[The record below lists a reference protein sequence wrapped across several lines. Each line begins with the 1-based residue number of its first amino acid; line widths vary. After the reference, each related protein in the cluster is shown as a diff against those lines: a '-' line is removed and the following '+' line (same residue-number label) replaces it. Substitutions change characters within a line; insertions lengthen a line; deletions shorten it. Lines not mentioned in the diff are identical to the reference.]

1 MDFDQCSEP
10 FAWIDMRI
18 VTTLREI
25 SDGPSSAARVR
36 TWTAGTCET
45 DLACIDVMRFVK
57 RACCYLTTL
66 RPIDLA
72 LSCVFPLTLPVLMQS

>member
-1 MDFDQCSEP
+1 
-10 FAWIDMRI
+10 MRI

-25 SDGPSSAARVR
+25 SDGPSAAARVR

-45 DLACIDVMRFVK
+45 DLACIDVMHFVK
-57 RACCYLTTL
+57 RACCSLATL

-72 LSCVFPLTLPVLMQS
+72 LSCVFPLTLPVLLQS